1 MKQEPASRMEDL
13 VRRRLRSLRQARG
26 LTLDQLASR
35 AHIGA
40 STISRIE
47 TGHRRLAIDQLADLA
62 RALETTV
69 DDLPSTA
76 AGDDV
81 ANKHVRSPNRPG
93 VVHWLL
99 TRPPHPSARTSPNM
113 LYPP

>member
-26 LTLDQLASR
+26 WTLDQLASR

-69 DDLPSTA
+69 DDLLSTDD
-76 AGDDV
+76 GDDV
-81 ANKHVRSPNRPG
+81 VIKPV
-93 VVHWLL
+93 
-99 TRPPHPSARTSPNM
+99 RPPHRHGAVHR
-113 LYPP
+113 PPPPPTTPPPPPPPHTPTP

>member
-13 VRRRLRSLRQARG
+13 VRRRLQSLRQARG
-26 LTLDQLASR
+26 WTLDQLASR

-69 DDLPSTA
+69 DDLLSTDD
-76 AGDDV
+76 GDDAV
-81 ANKHVRSPNRPG
+81 IKHVPSPNRHG
-93 VVHWLL
+93 VVPWPLP
-99 TRPPHPSARTSPNM
+99 RPHHPSRPT
-113 LYPP
+113 PPQHRNP